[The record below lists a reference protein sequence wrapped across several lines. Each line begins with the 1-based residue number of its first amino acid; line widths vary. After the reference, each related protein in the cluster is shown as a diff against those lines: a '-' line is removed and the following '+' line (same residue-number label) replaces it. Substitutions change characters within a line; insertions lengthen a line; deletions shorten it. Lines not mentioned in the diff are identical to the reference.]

1 MWELHV
7 QKISSLTIIFIKL
20 YIIGKTKKIKLIE
33 PAAVKLFLQKRSNT
47 THVVY
52 RVSKVR
58 AYSRNILLVSRKLRG
73 DNRRESFV

>member
-33 PAAVKLFLQKRSNT
+33 PAAVKLFFQKRSNT

-58 AYSRNILLVSRKLRG
+58 TYSRNILLVSRKLRG